1 MNYYEGN
8 KPFSLESEEFYK
20 SIIRVIYSPSE
31 KVTWVIP
38 YRRKGDVIYRRNL
51 FTLFKK
57 KVKEVVQEDIIRETG
72 WGDYYYS
79 TISEYAKKNNH
90 LIIDGVL
97 YTKPRVLIETNVK
110 DGNRIV
116 KFETEAEAM
125 NYITSLK
132 ENCKKCGNNLL

>member
-31 KVTWVIP
+31 KVTWVTP

-79 TISEYAKKNNH
+79 TISEYAKKNNN

-97 YTKPRVLIETNVK
+97 YTKPRVFIETNVK
-110 DGNRIV
+110 DGNRNER
-116 KFETEAEAM
+116 FETEADAM
-125 NYITSLK
+125 NYIMSLK